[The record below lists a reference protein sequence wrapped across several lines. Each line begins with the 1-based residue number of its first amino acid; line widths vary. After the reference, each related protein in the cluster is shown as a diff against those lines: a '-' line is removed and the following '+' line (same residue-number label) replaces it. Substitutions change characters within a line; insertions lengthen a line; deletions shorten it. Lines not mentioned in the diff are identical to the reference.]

1 MLDLEIEKTYTMKA
15 LTTALTAC
23 SLLLMA
29 PLSGM
34 AQDDSRYGDTPDQQ
48 LKCKE
53 ALSVYKSYKKQKN
66 YDEAYIQWRKACDV
80 CPETAS

>member
-1 MLDLEIEKTYTMKA
+1 MKA
-15 LTTALTAC
+15 LTTLLTAC

-66 YDEAYIQWRKACDV
+66 YDEAERWMNAYL
-80 CPETAS
+80 TAWLNAREDEPADK